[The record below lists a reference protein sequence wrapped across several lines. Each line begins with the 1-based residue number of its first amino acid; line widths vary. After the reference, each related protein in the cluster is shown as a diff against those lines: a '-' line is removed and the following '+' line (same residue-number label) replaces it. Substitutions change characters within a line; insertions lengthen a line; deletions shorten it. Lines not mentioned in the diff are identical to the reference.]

1 MPAFLYWRATSGTFP
16 NSPVIPYLV
25 GFSVVSVDGS
35 DQHVVDVNRHARLGR
50 RLEGVFTLVIAA
62 LWELVSLRWAKL
74 EVLSGG
80 ELVESVSGLKSRRPA
95 IECAVTSVLQSS

>member
-16 NSPVIPYLV
+16 KSPVIPYLV
-25 GFSVVSVDGS
+25 DLSVVSVDGS

-50 RLEGVFTLVIAA
+50 CLEGVFTLVIAA

-74 EVLSGG
+74 EVLSVG
-80 ELVESVSGLKSRRPA
+80 ELDGVRQWVEVKAPSD
-95 IECAVTSVLQSS
+95 